1 MWPFQSRAAF
11 ATDTGFEVS
20 NVRMAEDAAHG
31 DNSVDASLTGVVAL
45 CVNAWVKAFALAQ
58 VEGRAADQVR
68 PVLPWVVSRIA
79 LQGEAVLLIEGGE
92 LLPTRS
98 VTLTGGAAEASRTY
112 RLQTL
117 GPTLTEHL
125 VRPASGVCHCWLVPD
140 PEMPW
145 RGHSPIAQS
154 KVTVEALARVDR
166 QVDLAMRMVPR
177 HLITS
182 DSSISWEQSR
192 DIGRALLQGIKD
204 GVPAFLGFNS
214 KLTHLGSLGPELPA
228 SGIQIRTRQGDEVM
242 AAYGVAPA
250 LLSVTSGPAAM
261 REAQRALLTSTL
273 EPLASSLSQE
283 FTRKLGMDVTISLE
297 ALHRTDWP
305 MTARA
310 IKSLVDSGM
319 SLADAQ
325 ALVAPKG

>member
-1 MWPFQSRAAF
+1 MWPFQTRAATR
-11 ATDTGFEVS
+11 TDTGFEVS

-31 DNSVDASLTGVVAL
+31 DTTVDASLTAIVAL

-79 LQGEAVLLIEGGE
+79 LQGEAVLLVDGGE

-98 VTLTGGAAEASRTY
+98 VTLTGGASEASRTY

-117 GPTLTEHL
+117 GPTLTEHM

-145 RGHSPIAQS
+145 RGVSPLRQS
-154 KVTVEALARVDR
+154 GVTVEALARVDR
-166 QVDLAMRMVPR
+166 QIDLAMRMIPR
-177 HLITS
+177 HLIAS
-182 DSSISWEQSR
+182 DGGLTDEQSR
-192 DIGRALLQGIKD
+192 SLGRALLRGLKD
-204 GVPAFLGFNS
+204 GVPAILGLKS
-214 KLTHLGSLGPELPA
+214 KLTHLGSLGPDLPA
-228 SGIQIRTRQGDEVM
+228 SGIQVRTRLGDEVM
-242 AAYGVAPA
+242 AAYGIAPA
-250 LLSVTSGPAAM
+250 LLSTTSGPAAM

-283 FTRKLGMDVTISLE
+283 FSLKLGMDTVISLE

-310 IKSLVDSGM
+310 IKSLTDAGM
-319 SLADAQ
+319 SLADAT